1 MLRNINIRKADLG
14 DASNLAV
21 LKQQVWIATYA
32 VEGIRTEF
40 SEYVLSAFTIENIR
54 NSILENNK
62 FIYIAVI
69 DNHLIG
75 CLEIAFNK
83 KCPIETETGPEIAV
97 LYLLERY
104 TGMGIG
110 KTLLNRALSLC
121 EELKFTSVWLT
132 VYHKNERAINFYL
145 KQNFT
150 DSGNT
155 FFEMGGNRYENKI
168 MIRQI
173 KQE

>member
-1 MLRNINIRKADLG
+1 MENILIRKADLG

-40 SEYVLSAFTIENIR
+40 SDYVLSSFTIENIR
-54 NSILENNK
+54 NLILDNNK
-62 FIYIAVI
+62 FIYIAEI

-83 KCPIETETGPEIAV
+83 KCPVETETGPEIAV
-97 LYLLERY
+97 LYVLEKY

-110 KTLLNRALSLC
+110 KTLLNRAVSLC
-121 EELKFTSVWLT
+121 EELKFNAVWLT

-145 KQNFT
+145 KQNFI
-150 DSGNT
+150 DAGSAY
-155 FFEMGGNRYENKI
+155 FEMGGNRYENKI
-168 MIRQI
+168 MIR
-173 KQE
+173 KLLQE